1 MVELI
6 CILQVYGS
14 ERFPNGFNL
23 KVESG
28 ETMGLVG
35 SSGGGKSTCIQLL
48 LRWHGGEGAWRLSLY
63 EVCIHLYIFGS
74 FQGVTG
80 AACRLSVL
88 LCGDV
93 PRNYFLEQISVDP

>member
-1 MVELI
+1 MVGFL

-35 SSGGGKSTCIQLL
+35 SSGGGKSTCVQLL
-48 LRWHGGEGAWRLSLY
+48 LRWHGGEGTWRLSLY
-63 EVCIHLYIFGS
+63 EVCIRLYI
-74 FQGVTG
+74 
-80 AACRLSVL
+80 L
-88 LCGDV
+88 
-93 PRNYFLEQISVDP
+93 DPSKG